1 MAPQLLA
8 CVVSPSFRCVTVG
21 VGDSCIK
28 SISVIFFDETIKCRL
43 NQNSRLQP
51 DKAKG
56 GVNGSRIKV
65 KNAGRYGFS
74 FDRGRRLDYIA
85 GVGKIGYAVF
95 LPAYKKRE
103 CVGGLCPVQ
112 HVQPLPLC
120 PCRAKPIT
128 CFQKYPIFR
137 CHAILDHAYDQ
148 SAEKWLWLTPSL
160 VRMCPHLRRAHPGSV
175 GAILSNPFFKLK
187 KQPHVRLL
195 VTDCTRLARH

>member
-1 MAPQLLA
+1 MAPQLLT
-8 CVVSPSFRCVTVG
+8 CVVSPLLRCVTVG

-28 SISVIFFDETIKCRL
+28 SISVIFFDETMKCRL

-128 CFQKYPIFR
+128 RFQIAPKKVQVDSDNWRDARPNNCVLAHSATSFSR
-137 CHAILDHAYDQ
+137 LPGRAQMHSCQFSTRPAIENGY
-148 SAEKWLWLTPSL
+148 LTPTSAHHACKPSSATGHSL
-160 VRMCPHLRRAHPGSV
+160 
-175 GAILSNPFFKLK
+175 
-187 KQPHVRLL
+187 
-195 VTDCTRLARH
+195 